1 MCGCRAD
8 RPETYTRTHSTE
20 IWAECASLRVSLQT
34 HTHTMGSYRNHK
46 RCQVMFGNDAADADA
61 VRRVINSSDDA
72 VAVESHGQPNTRR
85 IPLWPGVIRLII
97 TRYPRQN
104 CAMTSEPAAKHMPR
118 ALHSQRVESLICS
131 MTPILFTSH
140 ACCNSSSTRRK
151 PPSAAILYS
160 TLCVRARA
168 CRPIRSQH
176 NHCQLRRRR
185 RPR

>member
-1 MCGCRAD
+1 MYVPLRPLLSARSAVCGCRAD

-104 CAMTSEPAAKHMPR
+104 CAMTSDRRQNICPE
-118 ALHSQRVESLICS
+118 HSTHNESNHS
-131 MTPILFTSH
+131 F
-140 ACCNSSSTRRK
+140 
-151 PPSAAILYS
+151 
-160 TLCVRARA
+160 AR
-168 CRPIRSQH
+168 
-176 NHCQLRRRR
+176 
-185 RPR
+185 